1 VFQWSCIFNTPFNA
15 QPKSVKSKDLTPLT
29 GLIILTKVCNENREL
44 VVKKVVV
51 SKQRLFMK
59 YRSLKYFTQRVK
71 EANGEIV
78 PIN

>member
-1 VFQWSCIFNTPFNA
+1 M
-15 QPKSVKSKDLTPLT
+15 TPLR
-29 GLIILTKVCNENREL
+29 GLVILIKVCNENREL

-51 SKQRLFMK
+51 SGHRLFMK
-59 YRSLKYFTQRVK
+59 YRSLKYFEQRVK